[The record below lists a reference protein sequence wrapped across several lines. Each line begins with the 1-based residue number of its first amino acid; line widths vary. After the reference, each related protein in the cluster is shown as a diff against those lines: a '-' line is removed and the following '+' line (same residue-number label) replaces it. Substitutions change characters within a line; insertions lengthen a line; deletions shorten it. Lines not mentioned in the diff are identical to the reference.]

1 MVFQLKY
8 TEIRRKKLKMNFD
21 FFDKKKLVL
30 QNQSQ
35 KIIKDIY
42 MKWKEKKDEQNRVS
56 KKKQKQGKKSKNT
69 KKMLG

>member
-1 MVFQLKY
+1 
-8 TEIRRKKLKMNFD
+8 MNFD

-56 KKKQKQGKKSKNT
+56 KKKQKQGKKSKNI

>member
-1 MVFQLKY
+1 MIQKYLRGYLVFQLKY

-21 FFDKKKLVL
+21 FFDRKKLIL

-42 MKWKEKKDEQNRVS
+42 MKWKEKKDEINKVT
-56 KKKQKQGKKSKNT
+56 KKKQK
-69 KKMLG
+69 